1 MFSAARVCLPNARQA
16 RQQAVTQ
23 QNRKTEYD
31 AEDVGIGEDQK
42 QLFAEGVGRGVQK
55 QRNGRYDGAHE
66 REGDHMRGGLAQQHK
81 RQQGPYDKEHG
92 VKPVE
97 QQGLFDRILPLGH
110 CGKAGNMRCRHK
122 QGGHNQMIHC
132 YATFS
137 SKNRA
142 ARRKRDCQPNIR
154 TPAQSDICV
163 KERAGKSF
171 LSSSTTK

>member
-1 MFSAARVCLPNARQA
+1 
-16 RQQAVTQ
+16 
-23 QNRKTEYD
+23 
-31 AEDVGIGEDQK
+31 
-42 QLFAEGVGRGVQK
+42 
-55 QRNGRYDGAHE
+55 
-66 REGDHMRGGLAQQHK
+66 MRGGPAQQHK
-81 RQQGPYDKEHG
+81 RQQDPYDKEHG
-92 VKPVE
+92 VKPIE

-110 CGKAGNMRCRHK
+110 CGKAGDMRCRHK

-137 SKNRA
+137 FKNRA

-154 TPAQSDICV
+154 TPAHSDTCV